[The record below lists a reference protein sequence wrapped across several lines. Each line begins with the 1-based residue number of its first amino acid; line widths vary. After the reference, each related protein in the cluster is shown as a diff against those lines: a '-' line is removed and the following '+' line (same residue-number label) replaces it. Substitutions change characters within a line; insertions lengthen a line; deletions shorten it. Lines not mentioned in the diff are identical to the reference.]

1 MRIKSQLI
9 KLAEEMI
16 SQTGGFGSISLENRE
31 EIQNY
36 IGLFGSK
43 IDELIHTFYHVNCKI
58 DNGGAPILKQ
68 IISEFDYYEVSLVRE
83 TACLMLNKGIV
94 TIDYTFINHFE
105 FESTTRE
112 VLIEIAKSLAAK
124 NNVIHFAIN
133 FD

>member
-1 MRIKSQLI
+1 MRKESQLI
-9 KLAEEMI
+9 KLAKEMI
-16 SQTGGFGSISLENRE
+16 TQTGGFGSISLENRE

-43 IDELIHTFYHVNCKI
+43 VDELIHTFYYVNSKI

-83 TACLMLNKGIV
+83 SACLLLNKGIV

-105 FESTTRE
+105 FESMNRE
-112 VLIEIAKSLAAK
+112 ALIEKAKSLAAK
-124 NNVIHFAIN
+124 NDVNQYAIN
-133 FD
+133 FG